1 MGNNWIRD
9 TALNEPS
16 PWPFMK
22 ANREK
27 VDLVSSVTSIKP
39 TKINR
44 QKRVLAPE
52 TNRDLMQQ
60 YDICLVGKTVPRE

>member
-1 MGNNWIRD
+1 
-9 TALNEPS
+9 
-16 PWPFMK
+16 MK

-44 QKRVLAPE
+44 QERVLAPE